1 MQEPYFCLKMKKI
14 FLKFPSKLNVKKK
27 VTMKYEIKL
36 SVHTAQLLYVNA
48 FFTKIRFPI
57 PEFSVSHCT

>member
-1 MQEPYFCLKMKKI
+1 
-14 FLKFPSKLNVKKK
+14 
-27 VTMKYEIKL
+27 MKYEIKL

-57 PEFSVSHCT
+57 PEFSVSHCTWGVIGNSLVLEE